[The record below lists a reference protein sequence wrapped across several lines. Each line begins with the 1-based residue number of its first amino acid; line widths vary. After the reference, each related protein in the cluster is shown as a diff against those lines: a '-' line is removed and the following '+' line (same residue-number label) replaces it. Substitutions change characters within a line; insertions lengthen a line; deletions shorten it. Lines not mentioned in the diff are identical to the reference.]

1 MEEKDNKRK
10 GNGIL
15 SALGGLGTAIVN
27 VICSVLSGIG
37 LALKEVLIG
46 LPFLIVLG
54 VIGFIFIP
62 DKMIE
67 TIRIITN
74 IFGGKLI

>member
-1 MEEKDNKRK
+1 MEEKDNRRK

-15 SALGGLGTAIVN
+15 SALGGLVTAFLN
-27 VICSVLSGIG
+27 VICSILGGIG
-37 LALKEVLIG
+37 LALKEVLVG
-46 LPFLIVLG
+46 LPFLIVLTA
-54 VIGFIFIP
+54 VGFIFIP

-67 TIRIITN
+67 AIRIITN